1 MLGPGN
7 DAAASKALAAWPQ
20 GLQLGGGI
28 TADNAQKWLDAGA
41 EKVGILMST
50 FCVCV
55 CVSAFCVCVCV
66 CLHFVCVCVSAFCVC
81 VCGGVVCP
89 HSWWLCSHDS
99 GSFACLLM
107 PLCFPADC
115 YELVV

>member
-81 VCGGVVCP
+81 VCVVELFVLILGGFALMTVV
-89 HSWWLCSHDS
+89 HSL
-99 GSFACLLM
+99 AC
-107 PLCFPADC
+107 
-115 YELVV
+115 